1 MKNSMLILRKN
12 VIRICLVI
20 QFGFITGL
28 IRDIESHNN
37 YFLEAIQYVFFS
49 TTAINHQFNFF
60 TFPNEK
66 KIQYNYFRSAIYLLR
81 LDENEKISYHVIT
94 QNGSIDHLV
103 KPFNRCR
110 IANVIPVT
118 FRDTLLFK
126 AIAKSEALYFLNRN
140 PTYKALGVEIYQYQ
154 SKVQKTDAKFVIHN
168 TVDTV
173 YKNIFYIE

>member
-1 MKNSMLILRKN
+1 MKNSMLTFRKHL
-12 VIRICLVI
+12 IRTCIVI

-28 IRDIESHNN
+28 IRNIDSHNN
-37 YFLEAIQYVFFS
+37 YFLEAIQHVFFS

-66 KIQYNYFRSAIYLLR
+66 KVQYSYFRSAIYLLR
-81 LDENEKISYHVIT
+81 LDENEKISYHEIT

-103 KPFNRCR
+103 KPINRCR

-118 FRDTLLFK
+118 FRDTLLFE
-126 AIAKSEALYFLNRN
+126 AIARSEALYFLNRN
-140 PTYKALGVEIYQYQ
+140 PAYKALGVEIYQYQ
-154 SKVQKTDAKFVIHN
+154 SKVQKTSARFVASY

-173 YKNIFYIE
+173 YKKIFFLE